1 MHNKDLAIADTS
13 VLIAFEKLNL
23 LSSLCAIYDEL
34 YLTRAVYNEFSNQIQ
49 KCFSIKEAPPS
60 LTSFL
65 TYEMR
70 LGLGE
75 SETIAL
81 SHYMGIRA
89 LIDDLKARKVALSLG
104 CQLSGSIGVLYRM
117 ERVGVIS
124 SAYNKIMLLK
134 DMGFH
139 ISDKLLN
146 KLSS

>member
-1 MHNKDLAIADTS
+1 MHNKDIAIADTS

-23 LSSLCAIYDEL
+23 LSALCTVYDDL
-34 YLTRAVYNEFSNQIQ
+34 YLTRAVYNEFSNQLPN
-49 KCFSIKEAPPS
+49 CFSIKKAPPS

-65 TYEMR
+65 IYEMR

-104 CQLSGSIGVLYRM
+104 CQISGSIGVLYRM
-117 ERVGVIS
+117 EKEGVIT
-124 SAYNKIMLLK
+124 SAYNKIILLK
-134 DMGFH
+134 DIGFH
-139 ISDKLLN
+139 VSDNLLN